1 VVRIADEHRKP
12 ISVCGE
18 MGHDAA
24 MIPFLL
30 GIGIRRLSLDPQFMP
45 AVHQRI
51 AGLAI
56 DACRDHARELMAA
69 GSIDAVQRILGR
81 KAAIR

>member
-1 VVRIADEHRKP
+1 LARVVRIAAEHEKP

-18 MGHDAA
+18 MGHDAV

-30 GIGIRRLSLDPQFMP
+30 GIGIRRLSIDPQFMP

-56 DACRDHARELMAA
+56 DPCRDLARSLISK
-69 GSIDAVQRILGR
+69 GSIDAVRKIL
-81 KAAIR
+81 ADF